1 MSLKDQEFIYEMTLK
16 WKEINKKDSEVRSRD
31 IFIVHNYKTISDEK
45 ELMELWDIICQLYP
59 GDKSEEDSV
68 PYFSSNKYFCRH
80 VILANHSSN
89 FGKIHNTYTFTL
101 LKKWISSIVKKDKN
115 NNLIWK
121 TPLDGVK
128 IAMNETITKYISGIK
143 EVTLDTNNGLFKLV
157 PIEDEL
163 PCVIDSL
170 NPNVGNIS
178 SFKPLSRTSIMP
190 NGDFLIMLEVP
201 SVDENS
207 IECEPKMNS
216 DKLNTWIIVVSGFKN
231 DVKMENEKLEKD
243 DFSYGRFEEKFYIP
257 ITHSSE
263 VEPEKSMEQ
272 GILRIIVPKRK
283 VWGKTKKLDSEKN
296 EVKNDNDGE

>member
-1 MSLKDQEFIYEMTLK
+1 
-16 WKEINKKDSEVRSRD
+16 
-31 IFIVHNYKTISDEK
+31 
-45 ELMELWDIICQLYP
+45 
-59 GDKSEEDSV
+59 
-68 PYFSSNKYFCRH
+68 
-80 VILANHSSN
+80 
-89 FGKIHNTYTFTL
+89 
-101 LKKWISSIVKKDKN
+101 
-115 NNLIWK
+115 
-121 TPLDGVK
+121 
-128 IAMNETITKYISGIK
+128 MNETITKYISGIK